1 MVNITKFEIEMNLS
15 RKDRI
20 EFLNDLKEFLD
31 DQSTNYIVRLL
42 GTNMII
48 LDRKDLE

>member
-1 MVNITKFEIEMNLS
+1 MISKFEIEMTLAKKE
-15 RKDRI
+15 RLD
-20 EFLNDLKEFLD
+20 FMVDLKEFLD
-31 DQSTNYIVRLL
+31 GQSKNYIVRLM